1 MCGLK
6 FSKSLRKDYLESIF
20 QSDRGDKNIAAA
32 EEAVRGAP
40 KASGL
45 PCAHFHPSMHLEE
58 VKVSFRRQMIS
69 VSLIICSKPD

>member
-32 EEAVRGAP
+32 EEAVCGAT

-45 PCAHFHPSMHLEE
+45 PCVHFHPSMHLEE
-58 VKVSFRRQMIS
+58 VEGF
-69 VSLIICSKPD
+69 LW